1 MQATTGSLLRYL
13 GRIWLTL
20 KRGLSAGKNA
30 LTSLFELGHLTGPGT
45 ASERI
50 AMSKD
55 QRLAKLDHGLILP
68 YQATAHV
75 ARITSR
81 GKRTTNLMQLCGADS
96 AFGYIPNWTI
106 FLQIFKFFKLSNS
119 SEIVKFSI
127 KILWIGQ
134 DSPPFFLHL
143 DIYQIG
149 RFFCKFSN
157 SQILEKS

>member
-55 QRLAKLDHGLILP
+55 QRLAKPDLGLILP

-75 ARITSR
+75 VRSTSR
-81 GKRTTNLMQLCGADS
+81 GKRTFSTNLMQLCGDDS
-96 AFGYIPNWTI
+96 AFG
-106 FLQIFKFFKLSNS
+106 
-119 SEIVKFSI
+119 
-127 KILWIGQ
+127 
-134 DSPPFFLHL
+134 
-143 DIYQIG
+143 
-149 RFFCKFSN
+149 
-157 SQILEKS
+157 

>member
-55 QRLAKLDHGLILP
+55 QRLAKPDHGLILP

-96 AFGYIPNWTI
+96 AFGYIPIWTF
-106 FLQIFKFFKLSNS
+106 FLQISNFSNYQIPQKSLNLALKFFGLD
-119 SEIVKFSI
+119 
-127 KILWIGQ
+127 Q
-134 DSPPFFLHL
+134 TTHL
-143 DIYQIG
+143 
-149 RFFCKFSN
+149 FC
-157 SQILEKS
+157 IWLCTKSDDFCL